1 METDTSSVSSSDHSS
16 TIGSL
21 KKIFSFIIS
30 SGWMDGSTDR
40 QDEDQLLKVLYNNMH
55 IV

>member
-1 METDTSSVSSSDHSS
+1 METDTSSASSSDHSS

-30 SGWMDGSTDR
+30 GGWVDGSMDG
-40 QDEDQLLKVLYNNMH
+40 QGEDHLLKVLYNNIH